1 MFGPYKNEI
10 YHIKT
15 CMNVFAE
22 MKTTEEKE
30 IYEKFL
36 GKEVLSQKRERK
48 RDFRSVVMDL
58 HL

>member
-1 MFGPYKNEI
+1 
-10 YHIKT
+10 
-15 CMNVFAE
+15 MNVFAE

-48 RDFRSVVMDL
+48 RDFRSVVIDL